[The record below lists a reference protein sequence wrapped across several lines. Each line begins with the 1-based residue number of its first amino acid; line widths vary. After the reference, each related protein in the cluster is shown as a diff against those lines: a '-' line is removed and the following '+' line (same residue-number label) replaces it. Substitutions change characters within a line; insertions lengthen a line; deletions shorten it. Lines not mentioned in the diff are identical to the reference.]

1 MSPGRQAVEWWTNLP
16 KEKLGGR
23 LAVPPIAQVEVE
35 EYRMLA
41 RLLLQ
46 LGEGVL
52 GLRDIRGSNVNG
64 RILAQES
71 LCTHIIS
78 EVIGARQ
85 RASTFAVSLPTL
97 LFGLVIMTTLP
108 VRSGRSS
115 SFHLG
120 FLSFSEPPRR
130 NPEASRFEED
140 SGAGDDMGNE
150 RGKGE
155 RRKLA
160 VAGISSIYNHSRS
173 L

>member
-1 MSPGRQAVEWWTNLP
+1 MIMSLGCQAVEWWTNSP

-64 RILAQES
+64 RILAQKS
-71 LCTHIIS
+71 LYTHVIS
-78 EVIGARQ
+78 EVIGTRR

-120 FLSFSEPPRR
+120 FLSFSEPPRW
-130 NPEASRFEED
+130 NPEASLFEED
-140 SGAGDDMGNE
+140 SGAGDDMEKRMKEGRGRGGN
-150 RGKGE
+150 
-155 RRKLA
+155 
-160 VAGISSIYNHSRS
+160 
-173 L
+173 